1 MKGLKLIQD
10 RNEEQL
16 NNQLKLVENVN
27 KESLDK
33 LKFLNKRSQDAEGKN
48 NEIKEIDHKIDYNK
62 LACIR
67 MERFM
72 NLLFLGD

>member
-1 MKGLKLIQD
+1 MIED

-16 NNQLKLVENVN
+16 NNQLKLVENVS

>member
-1 MKGLKLIQD
+1 MIED

-16 NNQLKLVENVN
+16 NNQLKLVENDSVN

-62 LACIR
+62 LACMR